1 MVCDLTGFSGGGG
14 GYNLYLVLR
23 GLTTLS
29 GLGQERFRVTHGFE
43 RLFLYLKAYNDF
55 GAGDVMDFRR
65 AFEDF

>member
-1 MVCDLTGFSGGGG
+1 MVCDLTGFSGNI
-14 GYNLYLVLR
+14 YNLYLVLR

-29 GLGQERFRVTHGFE
+29 GLGQERLRVMHGVD